1 MNEYIWIYEL
11 KNTYTICKHMFLDE
25 ILENTEKYKKKKLPL
40 ILAPENTSQK
50 FSFSLQF
57 FLWMF

>member
-1 MNEYIWIYEL
+1 
-11 KNTYTICKHMFLDE
+11 MFFAE
-25 ILENTEKYKKKKLPL
+25 ILETIEKYKKKKWPI

>member
-1 MNEYIWIYEL
+1 
-11 KNTYTICKHMFLDE
+11 MFLDE
-25 ILENTEKYKKKKLPL
+25 ILENTEKYKKKKLPI